1 MKTIAQIVLFV
12 LCFFTTNYKAQIYFN
27 NKFDTFGSCDVTN
40 GVDTM
45 YGGYISAGTT
55 CSSLSFNTFVLSLYD
70 LNGTINKKKVFLK
83 PNNFVPNRQK
93 YIKAANNCFFVSGYR
108 AYHTDTSLAF
118 LWKFNSNLDSIKYS
132 EFGFL
137 NKANVVNSFVMHSKY
152 LYHVGY
158 VDSLN
163 TNSDILLIKTDT
175 AGNEIWK
182 KKIGVPGWDENAIM
196 IDTLDGKLI
205 VGGLKILHNTSIT
218 YGLAMCLDTAANI
231 IWQNIINTNNGY
243 AAGNIKALKDGTILI
258 YNALKKYTISS
269 NDYMNLQCQ
278 KIDINNNQIWI
289 KEYNAPTIG
298 AVPVSAIED
307 KRGNIVI
314 AAQRCYSPGIVVN
327 GSVNEIAQNG
337 DSLFSREY
345 AYQFGCQNYFRDIV
359 QAPDGGY
366 CFAGFFIPVF
376 ANGCA
381 GSQDIWLLKVDS
393 NFCESNVSCGY
404 PTGVRNINFEM
415 GVMSLYPNPAQNELI
430 FKFEN
435 GVSEDATIA
444 FMDILGKLVV
454 EYPLQINVN
463 NEAKLNVS
471 ELPNGLYYYRIKQHN
486 AASISGKVTILK

>member
-1 MKTIAQIVLFV
+1 MKIVAQIVLFV
-12 LCFFTTNYKAQIYFN
+12 LCFFVTNYKAQIYFN
-27 NKFDTFGSCDVTN
+27 NKFDTFGSCDATN

-45 YGGYISAGTT
+45 FNGYLSASIT
-55 CSSLSFNTFVLSLYD
+55 CSSFSFFTFELSLYN

-83 PNNFVPNRQK
+83 SDSFQPNRQK
-93 YIKAANNCFFVSGYR
+93 YIRASNNCFFVSGSR
-108 AYHTDTSLAF
+108 FYHNDTSLAF

-137 NKANVVNSFVMHSKY
+137 NKTNSINAFVMHSNY

-182 KKIGVPGWDENAIM
+182 KKIGIPSWDENGVT
-196 IDTLDGKLI
+196 IDTLYGKLI
-205 VGGLKILHNTSIT
+205 IGGMRTFHNTSVT
-218 YGLAMCLDTAANI
+218 NGVVMCLDTAANI
-231 IWQNIINTNNGY
+231 IWQNILNTNNGY
-243 AAGNIKALKDGTILI
+243 AIGNVKTLKDGTILI
-258 YNALKKYTISS
+258 YNALKKYTISG
-269 NDYMNLQCQ
+269 NDYLNLQCQ

-298 AVPVSAIED
+298 AEPESAIEN
-307 KRGNIVI
+307 KHGNIVI
-314 AAQRCYSPGIVVN
+314 VGQKCYSPGIVVN

-366 CFAGFFIPVF
+366 CFAGFFYPVF
-376 ANGCA
+376 ANGCT
-381 GSQDIWLLKVDS
+381 GSQDVWLLKVDS

-444 FMDILGKLVV
+444 FIDILGKLVV
-454 EYPLQINVN
+454 EYSLQINVN
-463 NEAKLNVS
+463 NEVKLNVS
-471 ELPNGLYYYRIKQHN
+471 ELPNGLYYYRIKQYN